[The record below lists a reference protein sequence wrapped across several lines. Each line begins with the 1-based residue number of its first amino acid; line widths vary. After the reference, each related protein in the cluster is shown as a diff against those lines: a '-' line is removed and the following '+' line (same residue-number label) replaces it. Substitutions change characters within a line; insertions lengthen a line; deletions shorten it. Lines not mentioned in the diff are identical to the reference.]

1 MVGTGDKPG
10 PQSATTAAEFV
21 GRMAALR
28 AWSGFTYRQLQHRA
42 QKAGKVL
49 PHSTLASALSRSQLP
64 REELVEVFT
73 LACGL
78 AEDEIAAWVETRK
91 RIAAASAR
99 TPEPVTV
106 VAQDAIAAPADATP
120 ADATPAATEPATDR
134 MTDPAAVEHNQTEPD
149 NPAPAATEPA
159 TAERNQICPECGAEN
174 PPTAAFCTAEDCVA
188 LLPFPH
194 RNMLDDAAEMPASQE
209 EHTERLAIV
218 AFTEGGLGAA
228 VREADDGSRWSGL
241 HRRRTPKVEP
251 AAPRGPVMMREFL
264 PPVMFVRGWRARLV
278 QGALVCL
285 IALVAAGFV
294 MRFRGERTPEPVAGS
309 ESAGEATLELTL
321 DKVCLSAQKHT
332 WQIKVT
338 GTATAGQI
346 GQLLRH
352 EQQDTTRIYAK
363 VDLDSLRG
371 LGLPWAGGGQ

>member
-1 MVGTGDKPG
+1 
-10 PQSATTAAEFV
+10 
-21 GRMAALR
+21 
-28 AWSGFTYRQLQHRA
+28 
-42 QKAGKVL
+42 
-49 PHSTLASALSRSQLP
+49 
-64 REELVEVFT
+64 
-73 LACGL
+73 
-78 AEDEIAAWVETRK
+78 
-91 RIAAASAR
+91 
-99 TPEPVTV
+99 
-106 VAQDAIAAPADATP
+106 
-120 ADATPAATEPATDR
+120 
-134 MTDPAAVEHNQTEPD
+134 
-149 NPAPAATEPA
+149 
-159 TAERNQICPECGAEN
+159 
-174 PPTAAFCTAEDCVA
+174 
-188 LLPFPH
+188 
-194 RNMLDDAAEMPASQE
+194 MLDDAAEMPASQE

-346 GQLLRH
+346 GQAVLYFRPPAGAKP
-352 EQQDTTRIYAK
+352 DTTVMEIGGDGRTIFAKTPVERALSTEAIEWWVWLEMTDESTVIHAPQTQTAYA
-363 VDLDSLRG
+363 
-371 LGLPWAGGGQ
+371 PC